1 MIGSLDCMLNWL
13 LPVNAQFVESIVGVP
28 AAAFGF
34 TTYGLIATM
43 EAVRTNNRH
52 GSGPHAME

>member
-1 MIGSLDCMLNWL
+1 MLNWL

-28 AAAFGF
+28 ARAAFGF

-52 GSGPHAME
+52 GSDPHAME